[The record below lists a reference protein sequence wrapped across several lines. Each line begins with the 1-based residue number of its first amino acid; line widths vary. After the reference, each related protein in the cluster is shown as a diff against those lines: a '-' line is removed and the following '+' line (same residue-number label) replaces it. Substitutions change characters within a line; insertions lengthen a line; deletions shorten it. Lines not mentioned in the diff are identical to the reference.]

1 MHGSVMCVCY
11 MYMYLHVQFIFYSTP
26 SVVLNAKFRNRLS
39 HSPTF
44 SPCTIYTQTHNFLH
58 PPFLTTLPCHL
69 PLSALLPPSPLLP
82 PPLISSSPFSPSHL
96 PLPISTSSS
105 PLSPPLPFPLL
116 PPSQAPA
123 APVSSLPGGGESK
136 VLP

>member
-11 MYMYLHVQFIFYSTP
+11 MYRCTCTYSLSSIALQVWFSTP
-26 SVVLNAKFRNRLS
+26 SSEIDSPIIPHFPLAPYTHKHTTSYTPFPY
-39 HSPTF
+39 HSPL
-44 SPCTIYTQTHNFLH
+44 SS
-58 PPFLTTLPCHL
+58 PPFRPLTS
-69 PLSALLPPSPLLP
+69 LSPSS

-96 PLPISTSSS
+96 PLPISTSPS
-105 PLSPPLPFPLL
+105 PLSSPLPFPLL